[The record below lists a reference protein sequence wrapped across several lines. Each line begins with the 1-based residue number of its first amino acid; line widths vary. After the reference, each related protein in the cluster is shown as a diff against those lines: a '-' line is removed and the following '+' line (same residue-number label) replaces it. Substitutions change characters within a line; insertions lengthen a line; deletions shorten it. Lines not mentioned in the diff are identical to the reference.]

1 MQADLICVGNEL
13 LTGLVENSNAGFLSG
28 RLWTAGIEVRES
40 IVVADDREAIKEA
53 LDRGL
58 KKSEIIIITGGLG
71 PTDDDLTR
79 EAVAGI
85 LGLKLVINQQW
96 LETIE
101 EFFSGRGIKMPENNI
116 KQAMVIE
123 GSRLLYNHSGTAPG
137 AIVEVDDRVIIM
149 LPGPPNELRPMF
161 DEQVLPFLCT
171 LNRGNI
177 SRVKTLKCCGIGE
190 SRLEDIIKKL
200 GGKDLPPLSY
210 VARGFEVHLQI
221 KGRGSA
227 SEADQAINRAE
238 IRLRELLGDN
248 IYGSEDDTLAATL
261 AALLTGRGLTLG
273 VAESCSGGLLSDTI
287 TDVPGSSAF
296 YRGGI
301 VAYTKDAKIK
311 NMGLDEGLLDREGL
325 VSEATAGAMA
335 ERARIIFQTDMA
347 IGITG
352 LAGPDDDGSGKP
364 VGLVYIAVTNG
375 EKTSS
380 KMINLGGGRRTIKL
394 RAVQLA
400 LDTARR
406 FLLDFAKPAQE

>member
-13 LTGLVENSNAGFLSG
+13 LTGLVENSNAGFLAG
-28 RLWTAGIEVRES
+28 RLWSTGIEVRES
-40 IVVADDREAIKEA
+40 IVVADDWNAIKEA
-53 LDRGL
+53 LERALDNSDITL
-58 KKSEIIIITGGLG
+58 ITGGLG
-71 PTDDDLTR
+71 PTEDDLTR
-79 EAVAGI
+79 EAVAKI
-85 LGLKLVINQQW
+85 LGLKLVVHQEW
-96 LETIE
+96 LEKIE
-101 EFFSGRGIKMPENNI
+101 GFFNRRGIKMPDNNI
-116 KQAMVIE
+116 KQAMIIE

-137 AIVEVDDRVIIM
+137 SIIEKDGRVIVM

-161 DEQVLPFLCT
+161 EEQVLPYLSG

-190 SRLEDIIKKL
+190 SRLEDIIKNM

-210 VARGFEVHLQI
+210 VARGFEVHLQV

-227 SEADQAINRAE
+227 NEIELTINKAE
-238 IRLRELLGDN
+238 TRLRELLGDN
-248 IYGSEDDTLAATL
+248 IYGSEDDTLATTL
-261 AALLTGRGLTLG
+261 AKLLINRGSTLS

-296 YRGGI
+296 YRGGV

-311 NMGLDEGLLDREGL
+311 NLGLDKTLLDREGM

-352 LAGPDDDGSGKP
+352 LAGPEGDGSGKP
-364 VGLVYIAVTNG
+364 VGLVYIAVNYGDETRFN
-375 EKTSS
+375 KL
-380 KMINLGGGRRTIKL
+380 NLGGGRRVIKM

-406 FLLDFAKPAQE
+406 LLLDAAKSC